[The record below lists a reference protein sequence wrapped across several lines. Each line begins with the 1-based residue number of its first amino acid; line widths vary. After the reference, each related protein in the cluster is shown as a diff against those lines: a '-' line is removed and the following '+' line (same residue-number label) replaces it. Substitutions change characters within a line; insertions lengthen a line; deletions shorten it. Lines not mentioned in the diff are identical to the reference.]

1 MTKGSFLALG
11 TAGAGGLG
19 AGGLMAFKPWQS
31 TPEEKVKVATS
42 IREKYSAA
50 LLDSTQDG
58 SIWEKKY
65 TSLKAS
71 TPNNPTLKKAVEKSK
86 APSESKEEA
95 LKLLKEGCASIY
107 DSKVDDLKSF
117 SDFKTLCSKSN
128 DDASKASGT
137 WIADEASANNNNKW
151 DSSLTKL
158 RDYGQELIP
167 TLSSLKEEIKTHQS
181 STSFSPDIRTKIK
194 DWCTQVRGELFEGE
208 NSTQFQ
214 NQEAFCKATG

>member
-65 TSLKAS
+65 TTLKTS
-71 TPNNPTLKKAVEKSK
+71 TPNNPTLKQAVEKSK
-86 APSESKEEA
+86 TSPESKDEA
-95 LKLLKEGCASIY
+95 LRLLKEGCASIY

-128 DDASKASGT
+128 DDASKASGA
-137 WIADEASANNNNKW
+137 WIADEASANNNKW

-158 RDYGQELIP
+158 RDHNQELIP
-167 TLSSLKEEIKTHQS
+167 TLSSLKEEIKAHQN
-181 STSFSPDIRTKIK
+181 STPFAQDIRTKIK